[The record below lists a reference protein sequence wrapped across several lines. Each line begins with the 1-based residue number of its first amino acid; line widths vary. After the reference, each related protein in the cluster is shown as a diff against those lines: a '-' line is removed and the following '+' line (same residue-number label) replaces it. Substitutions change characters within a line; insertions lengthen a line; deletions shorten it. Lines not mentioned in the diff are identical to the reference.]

1 MSFSETLYMLY
12 MYICIIYIYIYI
24 LYIFYIYI
32 YVVNIGLYV
41 KYIKL
46 LHYTYMTYIVCI
58 PSFLSYF
65 KYLEEKILFWKQP
78 SRFVLRTLQKNS
90 TYTCKGV
97 PFSVNLLL
105 FLASK
110 FAKMNF
116 YTVIFKFFLF
126 FFYL

>member
-1 MSFSETLYMLY
+1 MSFSETLYMFY
-12 MYICIIYIYIYI
+12 MYICIIYI

-58 PSFLSYF
+58 PSFLSCF

-78 SRFVLRTLQKNS
+78 SRFVLRTMQKIQS
-90 TYTCKGV
+90 IPVKE
-97 PFSVNLLL
+97 FH
-105 FLASK
+105 FL
-110 FAKMNF
+110 
-116 YTVIFKFFLF
+116 
-126 FFYL
+126 